1 MSACNFEYLVQFV
14 DSQLDPDKQLELYD
28 HLDRCDICRDAVCQ
42 ISYDLNRALFI
53 YCSHCAKHGD
63 PRSLKET
70 ARSGRAQVSASA
82 LARPA
87 VRRSASRP
95 Y

>member
-1 MSACNFEYLVQFV
+1 MSACNFENLVQFV
-14 DSQLDPDKQLELYD
+14 DDQLDSDKQLELYD

-42 ISYDLNRALFI
+42 VSRDLNRALFI

-63 PRSLKET
+63 SRRLRET
-70 ARSGRAQVSASA
+70 VRPGRALANANA

-87 VRRSASRP
+87 MRRSSGCP
-95 Y
+95 